1 MALSGRRR
9 RDALKNVHAER
20 NAFLRRAGLAV
31 VFCLG
36 CVVLLVVRLS
46 DLQIVEHEHYLT
58 RADQNRMRVI
68 PVAPVR
74 GLIYDSTG
82 ALLAQNQPA
91 FVLEVT
97 PEQVGNK
104 AAMDAL
110 LERLSRV
117 VTLTDADIAR
127 FKDRVRKSPR
137 YRGVP
142 LRSNLTMEEVARYE
156 VDRHQFPGVD
166 INAGLTRNYPF
177 GASAS
182 HLVGYVGGINEEEL
196 RAANES
202 QFLGLTQIGKN
213 GVEKSQEDLL
223 RGEPGAKIIE
233 ANAYG
238 RPLRDLD
245 YRRGYPGRN
254 LYLSVDTR
262 VQTVAEKAL
271 GNFEGSVVAINP
283 RNGEVIAIVS
293 QPGFDPQPFITGIDN
308 TSYQALMNDPARP
321 LFNRSLQGLYP
332 PGSTVKPAMALAG
345 LEYGVTTPEH
355 AEYCR
360 GEMTLPGSSR
370 KYHCW
375 KRTGHGPVDMA
386 EGVKRSCDIYF
397 YNLAMNLGIDRMYE
411 AMTGFGLGHAT
422 GIDLPVEKAGLYP
435 SRDWK
440 RKTRHENWY
449 PGETLNT
456 GIGQG
461 YMLVT
466 PLQLAQ
472 MTARIAMRGRGFRP
486 HVLHATEDPI
496 TRKLTEIQ
504 PQALP
509 KIDLKDNA
517 TWDVV
522 IAAMESVTGE
532 QGGTAYAIGRSSPYR
547 IAAKT
552 GSAQVA
558 GLRQDEVRPAKQEDM
573 PLRLRDHALFIA
585 FAPADD
591 PKIAVAVIAEHGG
604 HGASVAAPIAR
615 QVMDQYLLGYVLYGN
630 EASAE
635 HTSRVTP
642 ALVPG
647 LPVPAGMVPPP
658 LPPADGASSA
668 AAASL
673 AVTLPV
679 TAAGE
684 QEEDDDR

>member
-1 MALSGRRR
+1 MALFGKRR

-20 NAFLRRAGLAV
+20 DAFLRRAGVAV
-31 VFCLG
+31 LFCFVG
-36 CVVLLVVRLS
+36 VVVLVARLV
-46 DLQIVEHEHYLT
+46 DLQIVEHEHYQT
-58 RADQNRMRVI
+58 RADENRMRVT

-74 GLIYDSTG
+74 GLIYDRNGS
-82 ALLAQNQPA
+82 LLAQNQPA

-97 PEQVGNK
+97 PEQVGSRE
-104 AAMDAL
+104 AMDKL
-110 LERLSRV
+110 LARLQHV
-117 VTLTDADIAR
+117 ITLTDADVTR

-156 VDRHQFPGVD
+156 IDRYQFPGVE

-177 GASAS
+177 GASAA
-182 HLVGYVGGINEEEL
+182 HLVGYVGGISEEEL

-238 RPLRDLD
+238 RPLRELD

-254 LYLSVDTR
+254 LYLSIDTK
-262 VQTVAEKAL
+262 VQAVAEQAM
-271 GNFEGSVVAINP
+271 GNFLGSVVALDP
-283 RNGEVIAIVS
+283 RNGEVIAMVS
-293 QPGFDPQPFITGIDN
+293 KPGFDPQLFVGGIDN
-308 TSYQALMNDPARP
+308 GTYQTLLNDPQRP

-345 LEYGVTTPEH
+345 LEYGVVTPEH
-355 AEYCR
+355 TEYCR

-370 KYHCW
+370 KYRCW
-375 KRTGHGPVDMA
+375 RRSGHGAVDML

-397 YNLAMNLGIDRMYE
+397 YNLATMLGIDRMHE
-411 AMTGFGLGHAT
+411 AMTGFGLGHVT
-422 GIDLPVEKAGLYP
+422 GVDLPLEKGGLYP
-435 SRDWK
+435 SREWK
-440 RKTRHENWY
+440 RKARRENWY

-461 YMLVT
+461 YVLVT

-472 MTARIAMRGRGFRP
+472 MTARIAMRGDGYKP
-486 HVLHATEDPI
+486 HVLHAIEDPI
-496 TRKLTEIQ
+496 TRKLSEIQ
-504 PQALP
+504 PEPLP

-517 TWDVV
+517 NWDTV
-522 IAAMESVTGE
+522 IAAMEAVTQE
-532 QGGTAYAIGRSSPYR
+532 PGGTAYAIGRSAPYR

-558 GLRQDEVRPAKQEDM
+558 GLRQDEVRAPKQEDM

-585 FAPADD
+585 FAPAEA
-591 PKIAVAVIAEHGG
+591 PRIAVAVMAEHGG
-604 HGASVAAPIAR
+604 HGASIAAPIAR

-630 EASAE
+630 ENATEAS
-635 HTSRVTP
+635 SRVTP
-642 ALVPG
+642 SIVPG
-647 LPVPAGMVPPP
+647 LPVPPELQQMLQKPVPS
-658 LPPADGASSA
+658 GAPA
-668 AAASL
+668 AAAPTPD
-673 AVTLPV
+673 APD
-679 TAAGE
+679 AAAPE
-684 QEEDDDR
+684 EEDR

>member
-1 MALSGRRR
+1 MALFGKRR

-20 NAFLRRAGLAV
+20 DAFLRRAGVAV
-31 VFCLG
+31 LFCLVG
-36 CVVLLVVRLS
+36 VVVLVVRLV
-46 DLQIVEHEHYLT
+46 DLQIVEHEHYQT
-58 RADQNRMRVI
+58 RADENRMRVT

-74 GLIYDSTG
+74 GLIYDRNGS
-82 ALLAQNQPA
+82 LLAQNQPA

-97 PEQVGNK
+97 PEQVGNRE
-104 AAMDAL
+104 AMDAL
-110 LERLSRV
+110 LARLQRV
-117 VTLTDADIAR
+117 VALTDADITR

-156 VDRHQFPGVD
+156 IDRYQFPGVE

-177 GASAS
+177 GASAA
-182 HLVGYVGGINEEEL
+182 HLVGYVGGISEEEL

-238 RPLRDLD
+238 RPLRELD

-254 LYLSVDTR
+254 LYLSIDTK
-262 VQTVAEKAL
+262 VQTVAEQAM
-271 GNFEGSVVAINP
+271 GNFLGSVVALDP
-283 RNGEVIAIVS
+283 RNGEVIALVS
-293 QPGFDPQPFITGIDN
+293 KPGFDPQLFVGGIDN
-308 TSYQALMNDPARP
+308 STYQTLLNDPQRP

-345 LEYGVTTPEH
+345 LEYGVVTPEH
-355 AEYCR
+355 TEYCR

-370 KYHCW
+370 KYRCW
-375 KRTGHGPVDMA
+375 RRSGHGTVDML

-397 YNLAMNLGIDRMYE
+397 YNLATMLGIDRMHE
-411 AMTGFGLGHAT
+411 AMTGFGLGHVT
-422 GIDLPVEKAGLYP
+422 GVDLPLEKGGLYP
-435 SRDWK
+435 SREWK
-440 RKTRHENWY
+440 RKARRENWY

-461 YMLVT
+461 YVLVT

-472 MTARIAMRGRGFRP
+472 MTARIAMRGDGYKP
-486 HVLHATEDPI
+486 HVLHAIEDPI
-496 TRKLTEIQ
+496 TRKLSEIQ
-504 PQALP
+504 PEPLP

-517 TWDVV
+517 NWDTV
-522 IAAMESVTGE
+522 IAAMEAVTQE
-532 QGGTAYAIGRSSPYR
+532 PGGTAYAIGRSAPYR

-558 GLRQDEVRPAKQEDM
+558 GLRQDEVRAPKQEDM

-585 FAPADD
+585 FAPAEA
-591 PKIAVAVIAEHGG
+591 PRIAVAVMAEHGG
-604 HGASVAAPIAR
+604 HGASIAAPIAR

-630 EASAE
+630 ENATEAS
-635 HTSRVTP
+635 SRVTP
-642 ALVPG
+642 SIVPG
-647 LPVPAGMVPPP
+647 LPVPPELQQMLQKPVPSAAP
-658 LPPADGASSA
+658 A
-668 AAASL
+668 AAA
-673 AVTLPV
+673 P
-679 TAAGE
+679 AAPE
-684 QEEDDDR
+684 TPDAAPPEEEDR

>member
-1 MALSGRRR
+1 MPLFRRQR

-20 NAFLRRAGLAV
+20 DAFLRRAGVAV
-31 VFCLG
+31 LFCIAG
-36 CVVLLVVRLS
+36 VILLVVRLS
-46 DLQIVEHEHYLT
+46 QLQIVEHEHFLT
-58 RADQNRMRVI
+58 RAEANRMRVT

-74 GLIYDSTG
+74 GLIYDRNGT
-82 ALLAQNQPA
+82 LLAQNQPA

-97 PEQVGNK
+97 PEQVGNR

-110 LERLSRV
+110 LLRLAHV
-117 VTLTDADIAR
+117 VTLTETDIAR

-156 VDRHQFPGVD
+156 IDRHQFPGVE

-182 HLVGYVGGINEEEL
+182 HLVGYVGGISEEEL
-196 RAANES
+196 RAANET

-238 RPLRDLD
+238 RPLRELD

-254 LYLSVDTR
+254 LYLSIDTQ
-262 VQTVAEKAL
+262 VQQVAEQAM
-271 GNFEGSVVAINP
+271 GNFQGSVVALDP
-283 RNGEVIAIVS
+283 RNGEVIALVS
-293 QPGFDPQPFITGIDN
+293 KPGFDPQPFVSGIDN
-308 TSYQALMNDPARP
+308 PTYQALLNDPARP

-332 PGSTVKPAMALAG
+332 PGSTVKPAMALTG
-345 LEYGVTTPEH
+345 LEYGVVTPEH
-355 AEYCR
+355 TEYCH

-370 KYHCW
+370 KYRCW
-375 KRTGHGPVDMA
+375 RRSGHGTVNMA

-411 AMTGFGLGHAT
+411 GMSGFGLGHAT
-422 GIDLPVEKAGLYP
+422 GVDLPLEKAGLYP
-435 SRDWK
+435 SREWK
-440 RKTRHENWY
+440 RRMRHENWY

-461 YMLVT
+461 YVLVT
-466 PLQLAQ
+466 PMQLAQ
-472 MTARIAMRGRGFRP
+472 MVARIAMRGEGYKP
-486 HVLHATEDPI
+486 HVVHATEDPI
-496 TRKLTEIQ
+496 TRHLTPIAPE
-504 PQALP
+504 PLP
-509 KIDLKDNA
+509 KLDLKDNQN
-517 TWDVV
+517 WDPV
-522 IAAMESVTGE
+522 IAAMESVTAE
-532 QGGTAYAIGRSSPYR
+532 QGGTAYAIGRNSLYR

-558 GLRQDEVRPAKQEDM
+558 GLRQDEIHAPKQEDI

-585 FAPADD
+585 FAPADA
-591 PKIAVAVIAEHGG
+591 PRIAVAVLAEHGG
-604 HGASVAAPIAR
+604 HGASIAAPIAR

-630 EASAE
+630 EAATE
-635 HTSRVTP
+635 HSSRVTP
-642 ALVPG
+642 SLVPG
-647 LPVPAGMVPPP
+647 LAVPTAPVVAAPGTPVPA
-658 LPPADGASSA
+658 LP
-668 AAASL
+668 AASP
-673 AVTLPV
+673 PV
-679 TAAGE
+679 S
-684 QEEDDDR
+684 QDEDDDR

>member
-1 MALSGRRR
+1 MTLFGKRR

-20 NAFLRRAGLAV
+20 DAFLRRAGVAV
-31 VFCLG
+31 LFCLVG
-36 CVVLLVVRLS
+36 VVVLVVRLV
-46 DLQIVEHEHYLT
+46 DLQIVEHEHYQT
-58 RADQNRMRVI
+58 RADENRMRVT

-74 GLIYDSTG
+74 GLIYDRNGS
-82 ALLAQNQPA
+82 LLAQNQPA

-97 PEQVGNK
+97 PEQVGNRE
-104 AAMDAL
+104 AMDAL
-110 LERLSRV
+110 LARLQRV
-117 VTLTDADIAR
+117 VALTDADITR

-156 VDRHQFPGVD
+156 IDRYQFPGVE

-177 GASAS
+177 GASAA
-182 HLVGYVGGINEEEL
+182 HLVGYVGGISEEEL

-238 RPLRDLD
+238 RPLRELD

-254 LYLSVDTR
+254 LYLSIDTK
-262 VQTVAEKAL
+262 VQTVAEQAM
-271 GNFEGSVVAINP
+271 GNFLGSVVALDP
-283 RNGEVIAIVS
+283 RNGEVIALVS
-293 QPGFDPQPFITGIDN
+293 KPGFDPQLFVGGIDN
-308 TSYQALMNDPARP
+308 STYQTLLNDPQRP

-345 LEYGVTTPEH
+345 LEYGVVTPEH
-355 AEYCR
+355 TEYCR

-370 KYHCW
+370 KYRCW
-375 KRTGHGPVDMA
+375 RRSGHGTVDML

-397 YNLAMNLGIDRMYE
+397 YNLATMLGIDRMHE
-411 AMTGFGLGHAT
+411 AMTGFGLGHVT
-422 GIDLPVEKAGLYP
+422 GVDLPLEKGGLYP
-435 SRDWK
+435 SREWK
-440 RKTRHENWY
+440 RKARRENWY

-461 YMLVT
+461 YVLVT

-472 MTARIAMRGRGFRP
+472 MTARIAMRGDGYKP
-486 HVLHATEDPI
+486 HVLHAIEDPI
-496 TRKLTEIQ
+496 TRKLSEIQ
-504 PQALP
+504 PEPLP

-517 TWDVV
+517 NWDTV
-522 IAAMESVTGE
+522 IAAMEAVTQE
-532 QGGTAYAIGRSSPYR
+532 PGGTAYAIGRSAPYR

-558 GLRQDEVRPAKQEDM
+558 GLRQDEVRAPKQEDM

-585 FAPADD
+585 FAPAEA
-591 PKIAVAVIAEHGG
+591 PRIAVAVMAEHGG
-604 HGASVAAPIAR
+604 HGASIAAPIAR

-630 EASAE
+630 ENATEAS
-635 HTSRVTP
+635 SRVTP
-642 ALVPG
+642 SIVPG
-647 LPVPAGMVPPP
+647 LPVPPELQQMLQKPVPSAAP
-658 LPPADGASSA
+658 A
-668 AAASL
+668 AAA
-673 AVTLPV
+673 P
-679 TAAGE
+679 AAPE
-684 QEEDDDR
+684 TPDAAPPEEEDR

>member
-1 MALSGRRR
+1 MALFGSRR

-20 NAFLRRAGLAV
+20 DSFLRRSGVAI
-31 VFCLG
+31 VFCIAG
-36 CVVLLVVRLS
+36 VILLVVRLAE
-46 DLQIVEHEHYLT
+46 LQIVEHEHYLT
-58 RADQNRMRVI
+58 RADENRMRVT

-74 GLIYDSTG
+74 GLIYDRNGT
-82 ALLAQNQPA
+82 LLAQNQPA

-97 PEQVGNK
+97 PEQVGNS

-110 LERLSRV
+110 LARLQHV

-156 VDRHQFPGVD
+156 IDRYQFPGVE

-182 HLVGYVGGINEEEL
+182 HLVGYVGGISEEEL

-238 RPLRDLD
+238 RPLRELD

-254 LYLSVDTR
+254 LYLSIDTK
-262 VQTVAEKAL
+262 VQLVAEQAM
-271 GNFEGSVVAINP
+271 GNFQGSVVALDP
-283 RNGEVIAIVS
+283 RNGEVLAIVS
-293 QPGFDPQPFITGIDN
+293 QPGFDPQLFVGGIDN
-308 TSYQALMNDPARP
+308 PTYQALMGNPTRP

-345 LEYGVTTPEH
+345 LEYGVVTPEH
-355 AEYCR
+355 TEYCH

-370 KYHCW
+370 KYRCW
-375 KRTGHGPVDMA
+375 KRTGHGAVDMA
-386 EGVKRSCDIYF
+386 EGVKRSCDVYF
-397 YNLAMNLGIDRMYE
+397 YNLATALGIDRMHD
-411 AMTGFGLGHAT
+411 AMTGFGLGHVT
-422 GIDLPVEKAGLYP
+422 GIDLPLEKGGLYP
-435 SRDWK
+435 SREWK
-440 RKTRHENWY
+440 RKARKENWY
-449 PGETLNT
+449 PGETLNV

-461 YMLVT
+461 YTSVT
-466 PLQLAQ
+466 PIQLAQ
-472 MTARIAMRGRGFRP
+472 MTARIAMRGDGFKP

-496 TRKLTEIQ
+496 TRKLVEVQ
-504 PQALP
+504 PEALE
-509 KIDLKDNA
+509 KIDLKDNKN
-517 TWDVV
+517 WDVV
-522 IAAMESVTGE
+522 IAAMESVAQE
-532 QGGTAYAIGRSSPYR
+532 PGGTAYAVGKGAPYR

-558 GLRQDEVRPAKQEDM
+558 GLRQDEKKAPRQEDL
-573 PLRLRDHALFIA
+573 PLNLRDHALFIA
-585 FAPADD
+585 FAPADA
-591 PKIAVAVIAEHGG
+591 PRIAIAVMAEHGG
-604 HGASVAAPIAR
+604 HGASIAAPIAR
-615 QVMDQYLLGYVLYGN
+615 QIMDQYLLGYVLYGN
-630 EASAE
+630 ETAAE
-635 HTSRVTP
+635 PSSRVTP
-642 ALVPG
+642 SLVPG
-647 LPVPAGMVPPP
+647 MPVSPELQQMLQKPPAATAAPAQAAPAAVPAPP
-658 LPPADGASSA
+658 
-668 AAASL
+668 
-673 AVTLPV
+673 
-679 TAAGE
+679 